1 MREIQLMLRIV
12 TDSTS
17 NLSEEMIAEL
27 GIRVAPIP
35 IQFGDETYEEGI
47 TIDRDLFYEKIEKMG
62 VMPTSSQPTPA
73 WFVRYYK
80 EITEN
85 SESGLVITVTGE
97 HSGTYDTAL
106 LAKAMVPEADIEV
119 FDSKSISLG
128 TGWMII
134 EAARAIKRGHTRDQI
149 LSQLEGIRERA
160 HLFLTPETLKYLR
173 MSGRVG
179 RLQDAF
185 ASLLNVKPIISMV
198 NGRLHADE
206 NVRTRQKSLERLVE
220 RVTEAVGSEQPVN
233 LAVIHARAAE
243 DGENLRRMAEEALNV
258 TETLIGDLTPSLAV
272 HGGPGVVGVFAYP
285 LESTSGK
292 RLTQL

>member
-1 MREIQLMLRIV
+1 MQEIEFMLRIV

-17 NLSEEMIAEL
+17 NLPEEMITEL

-80 EITEN
+80 EIAEN
-85 SESGLVITVTGE
+85 SESGLVITVTGD
-97 HSGTYDTAL
+97 HSGTYDSAL
-106 LAKAMVPEADIEV
+106 MAKAMVPEADIEV

-134 EAARAIKRGHTRDQI
+134 EAARAIKRGLPRDQI
-149 LSQLEGIRERA
+149 LSLLMGIRERA
-160 HLFLTPETLKYLR
+160 RLFLTPETLKYLR

-179 RLQDAF
+179 RLQDAL

-198 NGRLHADE
+198 DGRLQADE
-206 NVRTRQKSLERLVE
+206 NVRTRQKSLERLIE
-220 RVTEAVGSEQPVN
+220 RLKEAVGSEPPIN

-243 DGENLRRMAEEALNV
+243 DGETLRRMAEDVLNV
-258 TETLIGDLTPSLAV
+258 RETLIGDLTPSLAV
-272 HGGPGVVGVFAYP
+272 HGGPGVVGVFAYAR
-285 LESTSGK
+285 ESTSG
-292 RLTQL
+292 